1 MALPND
7 KDTFTVVLKFKKENP
22 IAGACKFAYFGES
35 STPIFW
41 PSPSTKICI
50 KEASHIAPQTENR
63 ILYDAAKQ
71 AEILTTE
78 MNCSRW
84 ANPMMKLAYD
94 FVERENEKHGELP
107 FPIPDM
113 RYVKAALAIAKH
125 VDNEIYLIEEL
136 IGEEDGGFEK
146 YINNVYA
153 VPLST
158 NDLQRKE
165 RGDFLAFTQHI
176 QYTKTKKLAFVS
188 DQQGESDLFC
198 FVLMKFLKC
207 PSFRWP
213 QPSFRPTD
221 NHLAVSNRFEKPQLL
236 YY

>member
-1 MALPND
+1 
-7 KDTFTVVLKFKKENP
+7 
-22 IAGACKFAYFGES
+22 
-35 STPIFW
+35 
-41 PSPSTKICI
+41 
-50 KEASHIAPQTENR
+50 
-63 ILYDAAKQ
+63 
-71 AEILTTE
+71 
-78 MNCSRW
+78 
-84 ANPMMKLAYD
+84 MKLAYD
-94 FVERENEKHGELP
+94 FVERENEKCGEPP
-107 FPIPDM
+107 FPIPDI
-113 RYVKAALAIAKH
+113 RYVKAALAVAKH

-176 QYTKTKKLAFVS
+176 QYTKTKKLAFVL
-188 DQQGESDLFC
+188 DQQGESNLFC

-213 QPSFRPTD
+213 QLRPYTGIPGVEIFITVPLPGVTVPEQIRGT
-221 NHLAVSNRFEKPQLL
+221 HRYPHQAVSRENHG
-236 YY
+236 